1 MAEGTGGFGGV
12 GSSTGMGEDQRTAD
26 DSKALTEAVRQ
37 MAAAYRESSGALEHY
52 GRLSAKARKEHEK
65 FRDVLLEDAKAAKDW
80 GKQLFSLRG
89 QYDDAKQS
97 VKGFAGEMM
106 RLGSISKV
114 YADKLMY
121 MRKGQEAFTK
131 SLVATTGDTARA
143 MEKSQQYVNAV
154 HQSYANASKVAGE
167 FRVETDTLKKAVD
180 DLNARFATQIAAS
193 GDMSGAMKGM
203 QRDALILGRY
213 LGVEMSEIMDVWNDR
228 MQQTTMTLDQSRKE
242 LIAVTYTA
250 DKYAKELAKMGDQ
263 FLKTG
268 NVGKNEF
275 LKMVQ
280 DVGKE
285 LRTGAYDAAAYSA
298 ALKDLL
304 VKGKEG
310 GLSVNEQRESAEA
323 MKKVLS
329 ESSTMGGKLAVFG
342 IKAAEQMISQW
353 DDLSNFKNEHERKR
367 MEAVR
372 EAFKDA
378 PEPQKME
385 AVMSAMKGS
394 ATFNARVL
402 RSMSESTTGALNLE
416 LVKQVSGAG
425 GFVSNTVM
433 KQIKS
438 NEAALAFE
446 KEAEAGA
453 SGEREEQTQLWRKGF
468 EDMVK
473 AGATPKDLD
482 YKMVAL
488 VDEGVKYLE
497 FLATKFPYMLMGTQL
512 LGSLGSLLGKRL
524 LGSVATSVATKALTT
539 SGINIAGVAPHA
551 VRQSLMSG
559 LTLGPSSTL
568 AGGGGLGAKALS
580 VGSRALTLGS
590 RALPVLGTTGVVAGA
605 GMMLGYGAHKLEQH
619 AMDKTVERGEALEG
633 AFDSYT
639 NYLMSRAAHG
649 KETAAMMDKMT
660 WEEKDKRKKVI
671 KSLEKQIEQLENIS
685 DVLSEDQKQRVRML
699 KLEKDKREQALGGRM
714 ERQRVAEGEASFE
727 SQQHIHKTLMKR
739 MQIMAQQGITA
750 ANPEEY
756 AKQLMTGDLGK
767 GAPQLREHLIRSGD
781 QVPQAIARLMESMSP
796 EDRAKIGAGT
806 DDVFKAASEQAM
818 RYTVKRSEYGYDA
831 KGKAK
836 VEGMSKERIAELYY
850 RLHGEKL
857 GEGDRSRMS
866 FDDSDKLRTSKFLE
880 ERSPVEEARRLLIGA
895 ATSDLESQS
904 VSGSLAEPNAKGEVT
919 LTLPVKLKMNLS
931 KMNDGLAKQRSKDD
945 HGR

>member
-154 HQSYANASKVAGE
+154 HHSYANASKVAGE
-167 FRVETDTLKKAVD
+167 FRVETATLKKAVD

-203 QRDALILGRY
+203 QRDALVLGRY

-367 MEAVR
+367 MEIVR
-372 EAFKDA
+372 ETFKDA

-394 ATFNARVL
+394 ASFNARI
-402 RSMSESTTGALNLE
+402 MHGMKDSTTGELNLE
-416 LVKQVSGAG
+416 LVKTVTQSG
-425 GFVSNTVM
+425 GFISSVLT
-433 KQIKS
+433 KQIK
-438 NEAALAFE
+438 NGEAALAFE

-497 FLATKFPYMLMGTQL
+497 FLATKFPYMLMGGQL
-512 LGSLGSLLGKRL
+512 LGSLGGTIIKRIAGGL
-524 LGSVATSVATKALTT
+524 ATSAATKALTT
-539 SGINIAGVAPHA
+539 GGGGLINVAGAQVAPHA

-559 LTLGPSSTL
+559 LTLGPSSPL
-568 AGGGGLGAKALS
+568 AAGGGLGSKAL
-580 VGSRALTLGS
+580 ALGS
-590 RALPVLGTTGVVAGA
+590 RALPMIGKGGILGATFAA
-605 GMMLGYGAHKLEQH
+605 SYYGSKALDAAAVKL
-619 AMDKTVERGEALEG
+619 VEDSGDALKGTFE
-633 AFDSYT
+633 SYT
-639 NYLMSRAAHG
+639 DYLTSSIAHG
-649 KETAAMMDKMT
+649 KETAAIMDKMT

-671 KSLEKQIEQLENIS
+671 KSLEKEIEHLENLS
-685 DVLSEDQKQRVRML
+685 DVLSEEQKQRLRIM
-699 KLEKDKREQALGGRM
+699 KRERDKREQALGGRM
-714 ERQRVAEGEASFE
+714 DRQRAAEGEAGFE
-727 SQQHIHKTLMKR
+727 SQQHIHKTLLKR

-756 AKQLMTGDLGK
+756 AKQLMTGNLGE